1 MFNLMRSALYLFIE
15 VTCCWIFFES
25 FGEIRR
31 KGWINTVQFWLL
43 YCVVWLYAYELSEYF
58 VLRQIVGIFSFSLF
72 MFWHVRISLK
82 KSFALAILFDALLLA
97 MDYLAYLAM
106 GCLALGKN
114 LSAQQYEIG
123 TTLVY
128 LLGKVILFFL
138 ILVIRKKFGKKSM
151 GMMLDKEWLRFLFF
165 PVFTIA
171 VIAAMLSVFDYVQT
185 VEQANLLFV
194 VAFGMLGMNILVF
207 YLINDIVE
215 REVQMHENK
224 VFQLQAKN
232 QLEMY
237 RSISENFDKQKRK
250 THEYKNQI
258 SCIESLI
265 DKNEYSKLKEY
276 VKKIYGSLNS
286 ESDAINTNNVIVN
299 AILNTKYKEADENG
313 IVFVLR
319 VNDLSQLRMDDE
331 DIVTI
336 LSNLLNN
343 AVEACKKCES
353 GKRIIKLKLV
363 NEDGMIKIGVRN
375 TFKNPV
381 HYENGEIKTTK
392 MLRTEEHG
400 VGIKNII
407 EVIEKYNG
415 SYVIKNDEEE
425 FYFSIVIP
433 A

>member
-1 MFNLMRSALYLFIE
+1 
-15 VTCCWIFFES
+15 
-25 FGEIRR
+25 
-31 KGWINTVQFWLL
+31 
-43 YCVVWLYAYELSEYF
+43 
-58 VLRQIVGIFSFSLF
+58 

-82 KSFALAILFDALLLA
+82 KSFVLAILFDALLLA

-106 GCLALGKN
+106 GCVSLGKN

-128 LLGKVILFFL
+128 LLGKVILFLL

-171 VIAAMLSVFDYVQT
+171 VISAMLSVFDYVQT
-185 VEQANLLFV
+185 LEQAKLLFV
-194 VAFGMLGMNILVF
+194 MAFGMVGMNILVF

-237 RSISENFDKQKRK
+237 RSISENFDNQKRK

-258 SCIESLI
+258 SCIESLLE
-265 DKNEYSKLKEY
+265 KKQYSKLEEY
-276 VKKIYGSLNS
+276 VKKIYGSLNN
-286 ESDAINTNNVIVN
+286 EPDAINTNHVIVN

-319 VNDLSQLRMDDE
+319 VNDLSQLRIDDE

-336 LSNLLNN
+336 LSNLLEN
-343 AVEACKKCES
+343 AIEACRKCES
-353 GKRIIKLKLV
+353 GKRIIKLKIV
-363 NEDGMIKIGVRN
+363 NEDGIIKIGVRN
-375 TFKNPV
+375 TFRNPV
-381 HYENGEIKTTK
+381 RYENGEIKSTK
-392 MLRTEEHG
+392 TLQTDEHG

-415 SYVIKNDEEE
+415 SYVIKDDNGE

>member
-1 MFNLMRSALYLFIE
+1 
-15 VTCCWIFFES
+15 
-25 FGEIRR
+25 
-31 KGWINTVQFWLL
+31 
-43 YCVVWLYAYELSEYF
+43 
-58 VLRQIVGIFSFSLF
+58 
-72 MFWHVRISLK
+72 
-82 KSFALAILFDALLLA
+82 
-97 MDYLAYLAM
+97 
-106 GCLALGKN
+106 
-114 LSAQQYEIG
+114 
-123 TTLVY
+123 
-128 LLGKVILFFL
+128 
-138 ILVIRKKFGKKSM
+138 
-151 GMMLDKEWLRFLFF
+151 
-165 PVFTIA
+165 
-171 VIAAMLSVFDYVQT
+171 MLSVFDYVQT

-194 VAFGMLGMNILVF
+194 VAFGMVGMNILVF

-237 RSISENFDKQKRK
+237 RSISENFDNQKRK

-258 SCIESLI
+258 SCIESLLE
-265 DKNEYSKLKEY
+265 KKQYSKLEEY
-276 VKKIYGSLNS
+276 VKKIYGSLNN
-286 ESDAINTNNVIVN
+286 EPDAINTNHVIVN
-299 AILNTKYKEADENG
+299 AVLNTKYKEADENG

-336 LSNLLNN
+336 LSNLLEN
-343 AVEACKKCES
+343 AIEACKKCES

-375 TFKNPV
+375 TFKNPI
-381 HYENGEIKTTK
+381 HYENGEIISTK

-415 SYVIKNDEEE
+415 SYVIKNDDEE